1 MTVPFKNKSAPCVN
15 TGTELS
21 YEWSHHRNRP
31 QTQKLGSPY
40 KTPSNTLVVK
50 ELKAKRARSI
60 DRIPDR
66 MLGINFETRL
76 FWLSKSK
83 HLGGINN

>member
-1 MTVPFKNKSAPCVN
+1 MVTSQ
-15 TGTELS
+15 
-21 YEWSHHRNRP
+21 RNRP
-31 QTQKLGSPY
+31 QSQKLESPY
-40 KTPSNTLVVK
+40 RTPSNTLVK

-60 DRIPDR
+60 DRIPNR